1 MQDFALAVSAPKRN
15 PHMINLL
22 VLASAAGGGQ
32 HGECADCMVLVCERE
47 NAIATTSSREN
58 VRVNRLP
65 IHLRRAKPAHEN
77 LVKGTDT
84 FKNRIN

>member
-1 MQDFALAVSAPKRN
+1 
-15 PHMINLL
+15 
-22 VLASAAGGGQ
+22 
-32 HGECADCMVLVCERE
+32 MVNVPIAWYGSTKEKP
-47 NAIATTSSREN
+47 AIATTSSREN
-58 VRVNRLP
+58 VLVNRLP